1 MEDMK
6 DKLKVLYE
14 DNHIIVVVKPENVLS
29 QSDITGDID
38 MLSLVKKYIKEKY
51 NKPGNVYIG
60 LVHRLDRPTG
70 GIMVFARTSK
80 AANRLANQIKNN
92 EINKTYLAV
101 IPSFKNKNGEL
112 IDYLK
117 KESNGNAIVTNKKDG
132 KYSNLKYELI
142 REKNNLSLVAIEL
155 ITGRH
160 HQIRVQFASRG
171 YPLYGDQRYGKEDK
185 KQLALFCYKL
195 EFIHPV
201 KKEKMSFIEYPN
213 YGIFKEFKECFDEE
227 NKRDKYEKSSH

>member
-1 MEDMK
+1 MK

-38 MLSLVKKYIKEKY
+38 MLSLVKSYIKEKY

-80 AANRLANQIKNN
+80 AANRLSEQIKNN
-92 EINKTYLAV
+92 EVNKTYLAV
-101 IPSFKNKNGEL
+101 IPNFRNQKGEF

-117 KESNGNAIVTNKKDG
+117 KEDNGNTIVTNKEKG
-132 KYSNLKYELI
+132 KYSNLKYKLI
-142 REKNNLSLVAIEL
+142 K
-155 ITGRH
+155 
-160 HQIRVQFASRG
+160 
-171 YPLYGDQRYGKEDK
+171 
-185 KQLALFCYKL
+185 
-195 EFIHPV
+195 
-201 KKEKMSFIEYPN
+201 
-213 YGIFKEFKECFDEE
+213 
-227 NKRDKYEKSSH
+227 